1 MLLQRIRR
9 RGTAPL
15 FGLLIILPMVI
26 AVTSAL
32 TTAAAETAT
41 HAPRTLTVLVD
52 GGRDITVL
60 EGFFPQNLRVRVGDT
75 VS

>member
-1 MLLQRIRR
+1 MLLQKIGR
-9 RGTAPL
+9 RGRAPL
-15 FGLLIILPMVI
+15 FGLLIVLPVVI

-41 HAPRTLTVLVD
+41 HGPRTLTVLVD

-60 EGFFPQNLRVRVGDT
+60 EGFFL
-75 VS
+75 